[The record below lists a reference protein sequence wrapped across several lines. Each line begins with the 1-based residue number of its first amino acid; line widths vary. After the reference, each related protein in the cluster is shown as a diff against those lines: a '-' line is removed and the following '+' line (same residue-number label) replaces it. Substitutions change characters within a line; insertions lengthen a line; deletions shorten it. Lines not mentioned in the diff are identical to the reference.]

1 MKKRCL
7 AIAAFVLAF
16 GLAAAA
22 QGRAPAKPA
31 DDKKADTEQE
41 KKKEPELSF
50 KSGLFGV
57 AQNEKDW
64 YFEIPDSL
72 LGRRIL
78 AVTRFVSNTPGA
90 SEYGGEEVTE
100 AMIYWE
106 KAVNGNLLLRADVL
120 NIAAESG
127 DDIEKA
133 VNVSSENPIVASI
146 KPEATSSEGTT
157 RVKVTSLF
165 EGDNQVF
172 SLDSRSKRS
181 YNLGNVRGDASFINS
196 IRT

>member
-100 AMIYWE
+100 AMVYWE
-106 KAVNGNLLLRADVL
+106 KASNGNLLLRADVL
-120 NIAAESG
+120 NIAADEGG
-127 DDIEKA
+127 DIGKA
-133 VNVSSENPIVASI
+133 VKVSSENPIVASI
-146 KPEATSSEGTT
+146 KPESWH
-157 RVKVTSLF
+157 
-165 EGDNQVF
+165 
-172 SLDSRSKRS
+172 
-181 YNLGNVRGDASFINS
+181 VRELRA
-196 IRT
+196 